1 MFKFRPLAV
10 LVGVGLL
17 NLAGSNLIGCQ
28 SQTSQTNNSA
38 ERPPQDKPKSVDL
51 PGVDTAKLTE
61 REKEQWSVYVSEL
74 LAPCSDQPVSIAQCV
89 AEKRSCDSCLPAARF
104 LAKQVTAGKPRSQAE
119 AAFRTRFSPDS
130 VKNIDPGNSPGKG
143 APDAPVTI
151 VEWADFECPF
161 CAMAYP
167 LLDSMVERYPRQ
179 VRLVFKNF
187 PLSMHEHGEPAARAV
202 TAALQQGK
210 FWEMHHSL
218 FQNQKTLD
226 EAGLNKIA
234 KALGLDVKKFDEDRR
249 SEAVADAVAKD
260 KKAGEALGLQGTPA
274 IFINGRTFDL
284 EQFDLAEDLNDW
296 IALEIELRTGKPPLA
311 AKAEG
316 G

>member
-17 NLAGSNLIGCQ
+17 NLAALCLPGCQ
-28 SQTSQTNNSA
+28 SQTSQTTNTA
-38 ERPPQDKPKSVDL
+38 ERPQDKPKSVDL
-51 PGVDTAKLTE
+51 QGVDTSKLTE

-89 AEKRSCDSCLPAARF
+89 AEKRACDSCLPAARF
-104 LAKQVTAGKPRSQAE
+104 LAKQVTSGKTRSQAE
-119 AAFRTRFSPDS
+119 GAFRTRFSADT
-130 VKNIDPGNSPGKG
+130 VKNVNPGDSPSKG
-143 APDAPVTI
+143 AADAAVTL

-167 LLDSMVERYPRQ
+167 LLDSVVERYPTQ

-202 TAALQQGK
+202 VAAGKQGK
-210 FWEMHHSL
+210 FWEMHHAL

-226 EAGLNKIA
+226 EAGLAKIA
-234 KALGLDVKKFDEDRR
+234 KELRLDVKKFDEDRR
-249 SEAVADAVAKD
+249 SEAVADTVAKD
-260 KKAGEALGLQGTPA
+260 RKEGESLGLQGTPA
-274 IFINGRTFDL
+274 IFINGRAFDL

-311 AKAEG
+311 PKSG
-316 G
+316 GG